1 MDKEEA
7 NFKTDLEESFN
18 EIILPISSEAS
29 LKEALIAKWKF
40 YYVRFDRATKGADL
54 ASEYK
59 SSVTVN
65 LHSFA
70 IEEISKMY
78 TKNREKIEGEYF
90 FFFLPFC

>member
-18 EIILPISSEAS
+18 AIILPISPETS
-29 LKEALIAKWKF
+29 LKEKLIAIWNF
-40 YYVRFDRATKGADL
+40 HYVRFDRVTKEADL
-54 ASEYK
+54 ASGYR
-59 SSVTVN
+59 SSVTMN
-65 LHSFA
+65 LQSFA
-70 IEEISKMY
+70 IEEINKMC